1 MRSVA
6 FKARYLNYFA
16 VARVPTNIGIPVSLS
31 AIIKTNGRSKKRFIG
46 FSAGPAEVHF
56 TPITVTAAA
65 FVPSLST
72 SICVLCNT
80 RLMARGSSEIFEKS
94 AADENALGIP
104 IPERISVISV
114 S

>member
-72 SICVLCNT
+72 SSELQKIVGQPSFFMSGCANSSNVSLTMIACVC
-80 RLMARGSSEIFEKS
+80 AR
-94 AADENALGIP
+94 N
-104 IPERISVISV
+104 
-114 S
+114 